1 MEKKFLMKRQNERPN
16 VPSDKKQSEKRQ
28 CYGGRDRADVCRL
41 ANLARGFVL
50 PVFVGVN

>member
-1 MEKKFLMKRQNERPN
+1 MEKKFLMKRQNERLN
-16 VPSDKKQSEKRQ
+16 VPSSKKGSDKRW
-28 CYGGRDRADVCRL
+28 CYGGRDRADVGRL